1 MCELI
6 VQIEEKRPKR
16 VDVRLYVRDGEGVTD
31 GERHVAVV
39 LSDALNQK
47 LRVAAQLS
55 CEKVWQLPCD
65 EELRPLLDS
74 PFADLRNSVPGNPDS
89 AEPRLIDCGAAQLL
103 KMPLQPKKRLK
114 RLTLRTLSN
123 DVVIGLMAVTLTK

>member
-16 VDVRLYVRDGEGVTD
+16 VDVKLYVRDGEGVTD

-39 LSDALNQK
+39 LSDSINRD

-55 CEKVWQLPCD
+55 SFKEI
-65 EELRPLLDS
+65 
-74 PFADLRNSVPGNPDS
+74 N
-89 AEPRLIDCGAAQLL
+89 EPWKA
-103 KMPLQPKKRLK
+103 
-114 RLTLRTLSN
+114 
-123 DVVIGLMAVTLTK
+123 

>member
-39 LSDALNQK
+39 LSDGVNRE

-55 CEKVWQLPCD
+55 SFTE
-65 EELRPLLDS
+65 
-74 PFADLRNSVPGNPDS
+74 ANHG
-89 AEPRLIDCGAAQLL
+89 
-103 KMPLQPKKRLK
+103 
-114 RLTLRTLSN
+114 
-123 DVVIGLMAVTLTK
+123 